1 MNSEIIEKLKVE
13 QADLIDKSRRLYLF
27 NKYEKFKLLT
37 KKHRKL
43 LVKQFSLM
51 AKYIR
56 ILKSRIDDLGEQGNG
71 R

>member
-27 NKYEKFKLLT
+27 NKSEKFKLLT

-43 LVKQFSLM
+43 LINQFFVM
-51 AKYIR
+51 QKYIR
-56 ILKSRIDDLGEQGNG
+56 ILTLRIDDLGE
-71 R
+71 